1 MNNQY
6 TEKSCQHAWEQIC
19 SPTIHLPS
27 KWSPEEDELLESLVQ
42 IHGPYADQW
51 SSIASHFVKTNLF
64 FDISTRNLSILVS
77 SFPVYV
83 RTSLYVLDK
92 FSFR

>member
-64 FDISTRNLSILVS
+64 FDISLDFSLI
-77 SFPVYV
+77 V
-83 RTSLYVLDK
+83 RRICAHIVICS
-92 FSFR
+92 